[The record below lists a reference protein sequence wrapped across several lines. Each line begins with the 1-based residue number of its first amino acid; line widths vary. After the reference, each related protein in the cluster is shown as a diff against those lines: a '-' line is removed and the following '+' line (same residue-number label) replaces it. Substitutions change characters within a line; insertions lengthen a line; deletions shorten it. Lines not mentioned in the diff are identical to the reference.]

1 MFGRHVAALILIT
14 IVVVSNSGKVGGRAP
29 ILMWCGQAAAAISR
43 RRRILLI
50 KLLSHECLVSPRT
63 YLSTVFLGFTSFV
76 YLEFQSPDYLSQLLL
91 TYGRP
96 SDKPCDHNRPHRHR
110 NNYIPL

>member
-63 YLSTVFLGFTSFV
+63 YIYRIPKILQAL